1 MDLVKFEQLNS
12 RGFELRIEVVLVP
25 TTDNEKVCS
34 RILPKSFLV
43 DLGVDPRTVLK
54 QLLVK
59 SVGAREITFDE
70 AHHIMRYSKF
80 QVVADLGGDE
90 VVSY

>member
-59 SVGAREITFDE
+59 SVGASICSVLMIGAGTMIWGLCSIIE
-70 AHHIMRYSKF
+70 A
-80 QVVADLGGDE
+80 
-90 VVSY
+90 